1 MKKSAAYLPSSSH
14 AETGNSPRFLRKINA
29 LVKQSRFHEALS
41 LIETAAGDE
50 RNNAEVLYTA
60 GMCANLIDEFS
71 KAEGYWRQ
79 ALQLKADFHTV
90 YSDLGVVLERQYRY
104 EEAEASYRKAIAI
117 MPSYAEAHSNL
128 GDLLEKQQRNGEA
141 EACYRMALE
150 HQPNLSDVHRNLA
163 NLLLSLKR
171 HAEAERSYRQA
182 IILAPSNYAAHLGL
196 ANVLVDLRRYN
207 DAEASFRQALKLQP
221 NALDAHYDLTLLLFH
236 SKRFAEAEAELR
248 KTVLINPNY
257 AEAQQWLGY
266 LLLIQGRFAEG
277 WKLHEYRYH
286 WAAKSQPALACFQL
300 EFPQWQ
306 GQSLQGKSIVIF
318 PEQGRGDQIQFCR
331 YGTELKRLGA
341 KRVTLI
347 CQAPLITLLKSL
359 ADVDSVL
366 NINEISKLK
375 NHDYWTLLFSMPLHC
390 GTDLT
395 NIPAALPYLYADKQR
410 LTKWSKQMPKSGLRV
425 GLVWKGNPD
434 HKNDAN
440 RSLPSLLSLARLWQI
455 TDLVFI
461 SLQKGPAEEKALSKP
476 PRQKNYHA

>member
-1 MKKSAAYLPSSSH
+1 
-14 AETGNSPRFLRKINA
+14 
-29 LVKQSRFHEALS
+29 
-41 LIETAAGDE
+41 
-50 RNNAEVLYTA
+50 
-60 GMCANLIDEFS
+60 
-71 KAEGYWRQ
+71 
-79 ALQLKADFHTV
+79 
-90 YSDLGVVLERQYRY
+90 
-104 EEAEASYRKAIAI
+104 
-117 MPSYAEAHSNL
+117 
-128 GDLLEKQQRNGEA
+128 
-141 EACYRMALE
+141 
-150 HQPNLSDVHRNLA
+150 
-163 NLLLSLKR
+163 
-171 HAEAERSYRQA
+171 
-182 IILAPSNYAAHLGL
+182 
-196 ANVLVDLRRYN
+196 
-207 DAEASFRQALKLQP
+207 
-221 NALDAHYDLTLLLFH
+221 
-236 SKRFAEAEAELR
+236 
-248 KTVLINPNY
+248 
-257 AEAQQWLGY
+257 

-476 PRQKNYHA
+476 PRQKIITLSEQIEDFADTAAIIAQLDLLICVDTAVAHLAGALQKPCWVLLPSFNTDWRWLLDRNDSPWYPGVMRLFRQESNEGWDVVINRVALALAEWCQEVSAVSASGNQPVESGKSWVGRLKAMVGKLGA